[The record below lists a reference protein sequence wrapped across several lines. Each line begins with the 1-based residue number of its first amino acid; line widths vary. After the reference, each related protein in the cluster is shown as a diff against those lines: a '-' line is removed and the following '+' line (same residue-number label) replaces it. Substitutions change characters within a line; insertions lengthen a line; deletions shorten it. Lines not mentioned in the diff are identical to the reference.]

1 MRGLG
6 VPGVPGGPWVLGL
19 GVLLALL
26 PPHAPAETYTAM
38 LSVRR
43 ALGSEGRLLRRL
55 RAYLREESA
64 RLRRLARFYE
74 KVQALHQDPAASV
87 DNPLLAFS
95 LIKRLHS
102 DWPNVVYSDE
112 ATENIQA
119 LHAGFKEVEQELPGA
134 EDLDGAARALMRLQD
149 VYALSVKGMAN
160 GIFQRAGTG
169 PPPLY
174 SPGRRVSLS
183 ADDCFHVGKVWAPH
197 SKRDIEVLER
207 VQRRATELGK
217 GLEHKADGE
226 RLRDL
231 GLFSLEKRR
240 LRGDLIALYSC
251 LKGGC
256 REVAYDT
263 GDYYHSIAWLEEAV
277 GLFRLSYGSWN
288 PEDRSSL
295 EDALDHLAFS
305 YFMAGNISHALSLSR
320 EFLHYDPSNQRVVRN
335 VAKYEKLLEMGTAV
349 STGPLRR
356 PNGTRLQSRDAYEEL
371 CQRPGGQP
379 APEHLPHLSCSY
391 ETNGSPYLLLQPA
404 KKEMVRIRP
413 YVALY
418 HDFISDAEAETI
430 KGLAGPWLQRSVV
443 ASGEKQ
449 QKAEYRISKSAWLK
463 DTADPVVRALE
474 QRIAAVTGL
483 DLRPPYAEYLQ
494 VVNYGL
500 GGHYEPH
507 FDHATVRELPGWFM
521 GWIMGWPSRVS
532 KGLTVPTSSLL
543 GQSRKSPLYRM
554 KSGNRIATVMIYLS
568 AVEAGGSTAFIYANF
583 SVPVVK
589 NAALFWWNLRRN
601 GDGDGD
607 TLHAGCPVL
616 AGDKWVANKW
626 IHEHGQEFRRPCSA
640 DPQD

>member
-1 MRGLG
+1 SPTRSVTQR
-6 VPGVPGGPWVLGL
+6 VPC
-19 GVLLALL
+19 
-26 PPHAPAETYTAM
+26 
-38 LSVRR
+38 
-43 ALGSEGRLLRRL
+43 
-55 RAYLREESA
+55 
-64 RLRRLARFYE
+64 RFYE
-74 KVQALHQDPAASV
+74 KVQALHQDPEASV

-112 ATENIQA
+112 ATENTQA
-119 LHAGFKEVEQELPGA
+119 LHAGFQEVEQELPGA

-160 GIFQRAGTG
+160 GVFQRAGASR
-169 PPPLY
+169 PPLY
-174 SPGRRVSLS
+174 SPSRRVSLS
-183 ADDCFHVGKVWAPH
+183 ADDCFHVGK
-197 SKRDIEVLER
+197 
-207 VQRRATELGK
+207 
-217 GLEHKADGE
+217 
-226 RLRDL
+226 
-231 GLFSLEKRR
+231 
-240 LRGDLIALYSC
+240 
-251 LKGGC
+251 
-256 REVAYDT
+256 VAYDT

-320 EFLHYDPSNQRVVRN
+320 EFLHYDPSNRRVARN
-335 VAKYEKLLEMGTAV
+335 VAKYEKLLETGRAGGAVVPHPSAV
-349 STGPLRR
+349 SPFTPSLVLFS
-356 PNGTRLQSRDAYEEL
+356 P
-371 CQRPGGQP
+371 QP
-379 APEHLPHLSCSY
+379 APEHLPRLGCSY

-404 KKEMVRIRP
+404 KKETVWIRP

-418 HDFISDAEAETI
+418 HDFVSDAEAETI

-463 DTADPVVRALE
+463 DTADPVVRTLE

-507 FDHATVRELPGWFM
+507 FDHAT
-521 GWIMGWPSRVS
+521 
-532 KGLTVPTSSLL
+532 
-543 GQSRKSPLYRM
+543 SRKSPLYRM

-568 AVEAGGSTAFIYANF
+568 AVEAGGSTAFVYANF

-626 IHEHGQEFRRPCSA
+626 IHEHGQEFRRPCST
-640 DPQD
+640 DPRD

>member
-1 MRGLG
+1 MGTGTDGDPAPRTPPPASVADPGHPLPPPPPPPPQAGPPRPSPTALPRPLPAARPDAGAGGCRGCRG
-6 VPGVPGGPWVLGL
+6 DRGVLGL

-26 PPHAPAETYTAM
+26 PPHAPAETYTANADA
-38 LSVRR
+38 SRR
-43 ALGSEGRLLRRL
+43 ALCSEGRLLRRL

-74 KVQALHQDPAASV
+74 KVQALHQDPEASV
-87 DNPLLAFS
+87 DKPLAGPS
-95 LIKRLHS
+95 ASSMRLHS

-112 ATENIQA
+112 ATDNIQA

-160 GIFQRAGTG
+160 GIFQRAGAG

-174 SPGRRVSLS
+174 SPGRRISLS
-183 ADDCFHVGKVWAPH
+183 ADDCFHVGKV
-197 SKRDIEVLER
+197 
-207 VQRRATELGK
+207 
-217 GLEHKADGE
+217 
-226 RLRDL
+226 
-231 GLFSLEKRR
+231 
-240 LRGDLIALYSC
+240 
-251 LKGGC
+251 
-256 REVAYDT
+256 AYDT
-263 GDYYHSIAWLEEAV
+263 GDYNHSIAWLEEAV
-277 GLFRLSYGSWN
+277 GLFRLSCSWN

-320 EFLHYDPSNQRVVRN
+320 EVLHYDPSNQRVVRN
-335 VAKYEKLLEMGTAV
+335 VAKYKKLLEMDGV
-349 STGPLRR
+349 STGPLQR

-379 APEHLPHLSCSY
+379 APEHLPHLGCSY

-494 VVNYGL
+494 VVNYGVGMPL
-500 GGHYEPH
+500 RAH
-507 FDHATVRELPGWFM
+507 FDHGHGQGSVPGW
-521 GWIMGWPSRVS
+521 
-532 KGLTVPTSSLL
+532 
-543 GQSRKSPLYRM
+543 KSPLYRM

-626 IHEHGQEFRRPCSA
+626 IHEHGPRFRRPCSA

>member
-1 MRGLG
+1 ASLKSVTQR
-6 VPGVPGGPWVLGL
+6 VPC
-19 GVLLALL
+19 
-26 PPHAPAETYTAM
+26 
-38 LSVRR
+38 
-43 ALGSEGRLLRRL
+43 
-55 RAYLREESA
+55 
-64 RLRRLARFYE
+64 RFYE
-74 KVQALHQDPAASV
+74 KVQALHQDPKASV

-102 DWPNVVYSDE
+102 DWPNIVYSDE
-112 ATENIQA
+112 ATENTQA

-160 GIFQRAGTG
+160 GVFQRAGAG
-169 PPPLY
+169 RPLLY

-183 ADDCFHVGKVWAPH
+183 ADDCFHVGKV
-197 SKRDIEVLER
+197 
-207 VQRRATELGK
+207 
-217 GLEHKADGE
+217 
-226 RLRDL
+226 
-231 GLFSLEKRR
+231 
-240 LRGDLIALYSC
+240 
-251 LKGGC
+251 
-256 REVAYDT
+256 AYDT
-263 GDYYHSIAWLEEAV
+263 GDYYHSIPWLEEAV

-305 YFMAGNISHALSLSR
+305 YFMAGNISHALSLSK
-320 EFLHYDPSNQRVVRN
+320 EFLHYDPSNRRVVRN

-349 STGPLRR
+349 STEPLRR
-356 PNGTRLQSRDAYEEL
+356 PNGTRLQNRDTYEEL
-371 CQRPGGQP
+371 CQRPRGQVGLVWGCCCP
-379 APEHLPHLSCSY
+379 PAHYCPPPHALLVPLSPQLAPEHLPHLSCSY

-404 KKEMVRIRP
+404 KKEMVQVQP

-474 QRIAAVTGL
+474 QRIAAITGL

-507 FDHATVRELPGWFM
+507 FDHAT
-521 GWIMGWPSRVS
+521 
-532 KGLTVPTSSLL
+532 
-543 GQSRKSPLYRM
+543 SRKSPLYRM

-601 GDGDGD
+601 GDGDED

>member
-1 MRGLG
+1 MGALG
-6 VPGVPGGPWVLGL
+6 GL
-19 GVLLALL
+19 GVLLGLLGLLGL
-26 PPHAPAETYTAM
+26 PPPAPAETYTAM
-38 LSVRR
+38 SSVRR

-74 KVQALHQDPAASV
+74 RVQALHQDPEASV

-112 ATENIQA
+112 ATENTQA

-149 VYALSVKGMAN
+149 VYGLSVKGMAN
-160 GIFQRAGTG
+160 GVFQRAGAAR
-169 PPPLY
+169 PPLY
-174 SPGRRVSLS
+174 TPSRRVSLS
-183 ADDCFHVGKVWAPH
+183 ADDCFHVGK
-197 SKRDIEVLER
+197 
-207 VQRRATELGK
+207 
-217 GLEHKADGE
+217 
-226 RLRDL
+226 
-231 GLFSLEKRR
+231 
-240 LRGDLIALYSC
+240 
-251 LKGGC
+251 
-256 REVAYDT
+256 VAYDT

-305 YFMAGNISHALSLSR
+305 YFMAGNISHALSLSK
-320 EFLHYDPSNQRVVRN
+320 EFLHYDPTNRRVARN
-335 VAKYEKLLEMGTAV
+335 VVKYEKLLETGAAA
-349 STGPLRR
+349 SAGPLRR

-371 CQRPGGQP
+371 CQRPGGQVGLAKGRGGVCVPGASP
-379 APEHLPHLSCSY
+379 APQ
-391 ETNGSPYLLLQPA
+391 LLLR
-404 KKEMVRIRP
+404 KEVVRACP

-463 DTADPVVRALE
+463 DTADPVVRVLE

-507 FDHATVRELPGWFM
+507 FDHAT
-521 GWIMGWPSRVS
+521 
-532 KGLTVPTSSLL
+532 
-543 GQSRKSPLYRM
+543 SRKSPLYRM

-626 IHEHGQEFRRPCSA
+626 IHEHGQEFRRPCGA
-640 DPQD
+640 TPRD

>member
-1 MRGLG
+1 MRALG
-6 VPGVPGGPWVLGL
+6 APGALGL

-26 PPHAPAETYTAM
+26 PPPAPAETFTAM

-55 RAYLREESA
+55 RTYLREESA
-64 RLRRLARFYE
+64 RLRRIA
-74 KVQALHQDPAASV
+74 
-87 DNPLLAFS
+87 S

-112 ATENIQA
+112 AAENTQV
-119 LHAGFKEVEQELPGA
+119 LQAGFKEVEQELPGA

-160 GIFQRAGTG
+160 GVFQRAGAG
-169 PPPLY
+169 RPPLY

-183 ADDCFHVGKVWAPH
+183 ADDCFHVGKV
-197 SKRDIEVLER
+197 
-207 VQRRATELGK
+207 
-217 GLEHKADGE
+217 
-226 RLRDL
+226 
-231 GLFSLEKRR
+231 
-240 LRGDLIALYSC
+240 
-251 LKGGC
+251 
-256 REVAYDT
+256 AYDT

-277 GLFRLSYGSWN
+277 SLFRLSYGSWN

-320 EFLHYDPSNQRVVRN
+320 EFLHYDPSNRRVTRN

-349 STGPLRR
+349 SAGPLQR

-371 CQRPGGQP
+371 CQRPRGQP
-379 APEHLPHLSCSY
+379 APELHPHLSCSY
-391 ETNGSPYLLLQPA
+391 ETNGNPYLLLQPA
-404 KKEMVRIRP
+404 KKEMVWIQP

-418 HDFISDAEAETI
+418 HDFISDDEAETI

-443 ASGEKQ
+443 ASGETQ

-507 FDHATVRELPGWFM
+507 FDHAT
-521 GWIMGWPSRVS
+521 
-532 KGLTVPTSSLL
+532 
-543 GQSRKSPLYRM
+543 SRKSPLYRM

-616 AGDKWVANKW
+616 VGDKWVANKW

>member
-1 MRGLG
+1 
-6 VPGVPGGPWVLGL
+6 
-19 GVLLALL
+19 
-26 PPHAPAETYTAM
+26 
-38 LSVRR
+38 
-43 ALGSEGRLLRRL
+43 
-55 RAYLREESA
+55 
-64 RLRRLARFYE
+64 
-74 KVQALHQDPAASV
+74 
-87 DNPLLAFS
+87 
-95 LIKRLHS
+95 
-102 DWPNVVYSDE
+102 
-112 ATENIQA
+112 A
-119 LHAGFKEVEQELPGA
+119 LHAGFKEVEKELPGA

-149 VYALSVKGMAN
+149 VYVLSVKGMAN
-160 GIFQRAGTG
+160 GVFQRAGATR
-169 PPPLY
+169 PPLY
-174 SPGRRVSLS
+174 SPGQRVSLS
-183 ADDCFHVGKVWAPH
+183 ADDCFHVGKV
-197 SKRDIEVLER
+197 
-207 VQRRATELGK
+207 
-217 GLEHKADGE
+217 
-226 RLRDL
+226 
-231 GLFSLEKRR
+231 
-240 LRGDLIALYSC
+240 
-251 LKGGC
+251 
-256 REVAYDT
+256 AYDM

-277 GLFRLSYGSWN
+277 SLFRLSYGSWN

-320 EFLHYDPSNQRVVRN
+320 EFLHYDPGNQRVARN
-335 VAKYEKLLEMGTAV
+335 VVKYEKLLEMGTRVPWSLHPTAV
-349 STGPLRR
+349 PPLTPSLVLSLANQPLLGPLS
-356 PNGTRLQSRDAYEEL
+356 PQPTPERLPQ
-371 CQRPGGQP
+371 
-379 APEHLPHLSCSY
+379 LSCSY

-404 KKEMVRIRP
+404 KKEMVQIRP

-463 DTADPVVRALE
+463 DTVDPTVRTLE

-507 FDHATVRELPGWFM
+507 FDHAT
-521 GWIMGWPSRVS
+521 
-532 KGLTVPTSSLL
+532 
-543 GQSRKSPLYRM
+543 SRKSPLYRM

-568 AVEAGGSTAFIYANF
+568 AVKAGGSTAFIYANF

-640 DPQD
+640 NPHD

>member
-1 MRGLG
+1 MRAVG
-6 VPGVPGGPWVLGL
+6 VLGL
-19 GVLLALL
+19 GALLAWL
-26 PPHAPAETYTAM
+26 PPAPADTFSA
-38 LSVRR
+38 LRSVRQAR
-43 ALGSEGRLLRRL
+43 GAEGRLLRRL

-64 RLRRLARFYE
+64 RLRRLGRFYE
-74 KVQALHQDPAASV
+74 KVRALHQDPGASV

-95 LIKRLHS
+95 LIKRLSS
-102 DWPNVVYSDE
+102 DWPRLVYSDE
-112 ATENIQA
+112 ATENTRA
-119 LHAGFKEVEQELPGA
+119 LHDGFKEVQQELPGA

-149 VYALSVKGMAN
+149 VYGLSVKGMAN
-160 GIFQRAGTG
+160 GVFQPTGTG
-169 PPPLY
+169 RPPLY
-174 SPGRRVSLS
+174 SPGRRVALS
-183 ADDCFHVGKVWAPH
+183 ADDCFHVGK
-197 SKRDIEVLER
+197 
-207 VQRRATELGK
+207 
-217 GLEHKADGE
+217 
-226 RLRDL
+226 
-231 GLFSLEKRR
+231 
-240 LRGDLIALYSC
+240 
-251 LKGGC
+251 
-256 REVAYDT
+256 VAYDT

-277 GLFRLSYGSWN
+277 SRFRLSYGSWN
-288 PEDRSSL
+288 PEEERGSL

-305 YFMAGNISHALSLSR
+305 YFMAGNISHALTLSK
-320 EFLHYDPSNQRVVRN
+320 EFLHYDPSNQRVTRN
-335 VAKYEKLLEMGTAV
+335 VAKYKKLLATGGDRAG
-349 STGPLRR
+349 GPLQR
-356 PNGTRLQSRDAYEEL
+356 PNATRLQSRDTYEEL
-371 CQRPGGQP
+371 CQSLGAQP
-379 APEHLPHLSCSY
+379 APERPPHLGCSY

-404 KKEMVRIRP
+404 KKETLRLRP

-418 HDFISDAEAETI
+418 HDFVSDAEAETI

-474 QRIAAVTGL
+474 LRMAAVTGL

-507 FDHATVRELPGWFM
+507 FDHAT
-521 GWIMGWPSRVS
+521 
-532 KGLTVPTSSLL
+532 
-543 GQSRKSPLYRM
+543 SRKSPLYRM

-626 IHEHGQEFRRPCSA
+626 IHEYGQEFRRPCSR
-640 DPQD
+640 DPRD

>member
-1 MRGLG
+1 
-6 VPGVPGGPWVLGL
+6 
-19 GVLLALL
+19 
-26 PPHAPAETYTAM
+26 
-38 LSVRR
+38 
-43 ALGSEGRLLRRL
+43 
-55 RAYLREESA
+55 
-64 RLRRLARFYE
+64 RFYE
-74 KVQALHQDPAASV
+74 KVQALHQDPEASV

-174 SPGRRVSLS
+174 SPGRRISLS
-183 ADDCFHVGKVWAPH
+183 ADDCFHVGK
-197 SKRDIEVLER
+197 
-207 VQRRATELGK
+207 
-217 GLEHKADGE
+217 
-226 RLRDL
+226 
-231 GLFSLEKRR
+231 
-240 LRGDLIALYSC
+240 
-251 LKGGC
+251 
-256 REVAYDT
+256 VAYDT

-335 VAKYEKLLEMGTAV
+335 VAKYKKLLEMGTV
-349 STGPLRR
+349 GECHGPPPHCCPTSHTLLGPLS
-356 PNGTRLQSRDAYEEL
+356 P
-371 CQRPGGQP
+371 QP
-379 APEHLPHLSCSY
+379 APEHLPHLGCSY

-507 FDHATVRELPGWFM
+507 FDHAT
-521 GWIMGWPSRVS
+521 
-532 KGLTVPTSSLL
+532 
-543 GQSRKSPLYRM
+543 SRKSPLYRM

>member
-1 MRGLG
+1 LRSYLRD
-6 VPGVPGGPWVLGL
+6 
-19 GVLLALL
+19 
-26 PPHAPAETYTAM
+26 E
-38 LSVRR
+38 SSR
-43 ALGSEGRLLRRL
+43 LRRL
-55 RAYLREESA
+55 R
-64 RLRRLARFYE
+64 RFYE
-74 KVQALHQDPAASV
+74 KVQALHQDPEASV

-102 DWPNVVYSDE
+102 DWPNVIYSDE
-112 ATENIQA
+112 ATRNTQA
-119 LHAGFKEVEQELPGA
+119 LHAGLEEVEQELPGT

-149 VYALSVKGMAN
+149 VYALSVKGLAN
-160 GIFQRAGTG
+160 GVFQRAGH
-169 PPPLY
+169 PPLY
-174 SPGRRVSLS
+174 SPSRRVSLS
-183 ADDCFHVGKVWAPH
+183 ADDCFHVGK
-197 SKRDIEVLER
+197 
-207 VQRRATELGK
+207 
-217 GLEHKADGE
+217 
-226 RLRDL
+226 
-231 GLFSLEKRR
+231 
-240 LRGDLIALYSC
+240 
-251 LKGGC
+251 
-256 REVAYDT
+256 VAYDT

-277 GLFRLSYGSWN
+277 SLFRLSYGSWN
-288 PEDRSSL
+288 LEDRSSL

-320 EFLHYDPSNQRVVRN
+320 EFLRYDPSNQRVSRN
-335 VAKYEKLLEMGTAV
+335 VAKYEKLLERGTGASGTGRGAMV
-349 STGPLRR
+349 PHHCCPPPHALLGPLS
-356 PNGTRLQSRDAYEEL
+356 P
-371 CQRPGGQP
+371 QP
-379 APEHLPHLSCSY
+379 APERLLHLGCSY

-404 KKEMVRIRP
+404 KKEMVQIRP

-418 HDFISDAEAETI
+418 HDFITDAEAETI

-463 DTADPVVRALE
+463 DTADPVVRALD
-474 QRIAAVTGL
+474 QRIAAITGL

-507 FDHATVRELPGWFM
+507 FDHATSM
-521 GWIMGWPSRVS
+521 
-532 KGLTVPTSSLL
+532 
-543 GQSRKSPLYRM
+543 KSPLYRM
-554 KSGNRIATVMIYLS
+554 KSGNRIATIMIYLS

>member
-1 MRGLG
+1 LRSYLRD
-6 VPGVPGGPWVLGL
+6 
-19 GVLLALL
+19 
-26 PPHAPAETYTAM
+26 E
-38 LSVRR
+38 SSR
-43 ALGSEGRLLRRL
+43 LRRL
-55 RAYLREESA
+55 R
-64 RLRRLARFYE
+64 RFYE
-74 KVQALHQDPAASV
+74 KVQALHQDPEASV

-102 DWPNVVYSDE
+102 DWPNVIYSDE
-112 ATENIQA
+112 ATSNTQA
-119 LHAGFKEVEQELPGA
+119 LHAGLREVEQELPGT

-149 VYALSVKGMAN
+149 VYALSVKGLAN
-160 GIFQRAGTG
+160 GVFQRAGH
-169 PPPLY
+169 PPLY
-174 SPGRRVSLS
+174 SPGRRASLS
-183 ADDCFHVGKVWAPH
+183 ADDCFHVGK
-197 SKRDIEVLER
+197 
-207 VQRRATELGK
+207 
-217 GLEHKADGE
+217 
-226 RLRDL
+226 
-231 GLFSLEKRR
+231 
-240 LRGDLIALYSC
+240 
-251 LKGGC
+251 
-256 REVAYDT
+256 VAYDT

-277 GLFRLSYGSWN
+277 SLFRLSYGSWN
-288 PEDRSSL
+288 LEDRSSL
-295 EDALDHLAFS
+295 EDALDYLAFS

-320 EFLHYDPSNQRVVRN
+320 EFLRYDPSNQRVSRN
-335 VAKYEKLLEMGTAV
+335 VAKYKKLLEMGMGARGRWDWQGCH
-349 STGPLRR
+349 GPPALLS
-356 PNGTRLQSRDAYEEL
+356 PPDAL
-371 CQRPGGQP
+371 LGPPSPQA
-379 APEHLPHLSCSY
+379 APEQLRHLACSY
-391 ETNGSPYLLLQPA
+391 ETNSSPYLLLQPA
-404 KKEMVRIRP
+404 KKEMVQIQP

-418 HDFISDAEAETI
+418 HDFITDAEAETI

-463 DTADPVVRALE
+463 DTADPVVRALD

-507 FDHATVRELPGWFM
+507 FDHAT
-521 GWIMGWPSRVS
+521 S
-532 KGLTVPTSSLL
+532 T
-543 GQSRKSPLYRM
+543 KSPLYRM

-601 GDGDGD
+601 GNGDGD

>member
-1 MRGLG
+1 LRSYLRD
-6 VPGVPGGPWVLGL
+6 
-19 GVLLALL
+19 
-26 PPHAPAETYTAM
+26 E
-38 LSVRR
+38 SSR
-43 ALGSEGRLLRRL
+43 LRRL
-55 RAYLREESA
+55 R
-64 RLRRLARFYE
+64 RFYE
-74 KVQALHQDPAASV
+74 KVQALHQDPKASV

-102 DWPNVVYSDE
+102 DWPNVIYSDE
-112 ATENIQA
+112 ATRNTQA
-119 LHAGFKEVEQELPGA
+119 LHAGLREVEQELPGT

-149 VYALSVKGMAN
+149 VYALSVKGLAN
-160 GIFQRAGTG
+160 GVFQRAGH
-169 PPPLY
+169 PPLY
-174 SPGRRVSLS
+174 SPSRRVSLS
-183 ADDCFHVGKVWAPH
+183 ADDCFHVGK
-197 SKRDIEVLER
+197 
-207 VQRRATELGK
+207 
-217 GLEHKADGE
+217 
-226 RLRDL
+226 
-231 GLFSLEKRR
+231 
-240 LRGDLIALYSC
+240 
-251 LKGGC
+251 
-256 REVAYDT
+256 VAYDT

-277 GLFRLSYGSWN
+277 SLFRLSYGSWN
-288 PEDRSSL
+288 LEDRSSL

-320 EFLHYDPSNQRVVRN
+320 EFLRYDPSNQRVSRN
-335 VAKYEKLLEMGTAV
+335 VVKYEKLLEMGTGARGRWDWQGCH
-349 STGPLRR
+349 GPPQPLS
-356 PNGTRLQSRDAYEEL
+356 PPHALL
-371 CQRPGGQP
+371 CPLSPQP
-379 APEHLPHLSCSY
+379 APERLLQLDCSY
-391 ETNGSPYLLLQPA
+391 ETNSSPYLLLQPA
-404 KKEMVRIRP
+404 KKEMVRIQP

-418 HDFISDAEAETI
+418 HDFITDAEAETI

-463 DTADPVVRALE
+463 DTADPVVRALD

-507 FDHATVRELPGWFM
+507 FDHATSM
-521 GWIMGWPSRVS
+521 
-532 KGLTVPTSSLL
+532 
-543 GQSRKSPLYRM
+543 KSPLYRM
-554 KSGNRIATVMIYLS
+554 KSGNRIATIMIYLS

-601 GDGDGD
+601 GNGDGD

>member
-1 MRGLG
+1 LRSYLRD
-6 VPGVPGGPWVLGL
+6 
-19 GVLLALL
+19 
-26 PPHAPAETYTAM
+26 E
-38 LSVRR
+38 SSR
-43 ALGSEGRLLRRL
+43 LRRL
-55 RAYLREESA
+55 R
-64 RLRRLARFYE
+64 RFYE
-74 KVQALHQDPAASV
+74 KVQALHQDPKASV

-112 ATENIQA
+112 ATRNTQA
-119 LHAGFKEVEQELPGA
+119 LHAGLREVEQELPGA
-134 EDLDGAARALMRLQD
+134 EDLEGAARALMRLQD
-149 VYALSVKGMAN
+149 VYVLSVKGLAS
-160 GIFQRAGTG
+160 GVFQRAGH
-169 PPPLY
+169 PPLY
-174 SPGRRVSLS
+174 SPGRRISLS
-183 ADDCFHVGKVWAPH
+183 ADDCFHVGK
-197 SKRDIEVLER
+197 
-207 VQRRATELGK
+207 
-217 GLEHKADGE
+217 
-226 RLRDL
+226 
-231 GLFSLEKRR
+231 
-240 LRGDLIALYSC
+240 
-251 LKGGC
+251 
-256 REVAYDT
+256 VAYDT

-277 GLFRLSYGSWN
+277 SLFRLSYGSWN
-288 PEDRSSL
+288 LEDRSSL

-320 EFLHYDPSNQRVVRN
+320 EFLRYDPSNKRVSRN
-335 VAKYEKLLEMGTAV
+335 VAKYKKLLEMGTGASGTGRGAV
-349 STGPLRR
+349 VPHHRCALLMPSLVLPL
-356 PNGTRLQSRDAYEEL
+356 PPQAASEQLL
-371 CQRPGGQP
+371 
-379 APEHLPHLSCSY
+379 HLSCSY
-391 ETNGSPYLLLQPA
+391 ETNSSPYLLLQPA
-404 KKEMVRIRP
+404 KKELVRIQP

-418 HDFISDAEAETI
+418 HDFITDAEAETI

-463 DTADPVVRALE
+463 DTADPVVRALDR
-474 QRIAAVTGL
+474 RIAAVTGL

-507 FDHATVRELPGWFM
+507 FDHAT
-521 GWIMGWPSRVS
+521 
-532 KGLTVPTSSLL
+532 
-543 GQSRKSPLYRM
+543 SRKSPLYRM
-554 KSGNRIATVMIYLS
+554 KSGNRIATIMIYLS

-601 GDGDGD
+601 GNGDGD

>member
-1 MRGLG
+1 
-6 VPGVPGGPWVLGL
+6 
-19 GVLLALL
+19 
-26 PPHAPAETYTAM
+26 
-38 LSVRR
+38 
-43 ALGSEGRLLRRL
+43 
-55 RAYLREESA
+55 
-64 RLRRLARFYE
+64 FYE
-74 KVQALHQDPAASV
+74 KVRALHQDPKASV

-112 ATENIQA
+112 ATENTQA
-119 LHAGFKEVEQELPGA
+119 LHAGFREVEQELPGA

-160 GIFQRAGTG
+160 GVFQQAGTAR
-169 PPPLY
+169 PLLY
-174 SPGRRVSLS
+174 SPSRRVSLS
-183 ADDCFHVGKVWAPH
+183 ADDCFHVGK
-197 SKRDIEVLER
+197 
-207 VQRRATELGK
+207 
-217 GLEHKADGE
+217 
-226 RLRDL
+226 
-231 GLFSLEKRR
+231 
-240 LRGDLIALYSC
+240 
-251 LKGGC
+251 
-256 REVAYDT
+256 
-263 GDYYHSIAWLEEAV
+263 
-277 GLFRLSYGSWN
+277 RLSYGNWN

-305 YFMAGNISHALSLSR
+305 YFMAGNGSHALGLSKG
-320 EFLHYDPSNQRVVRN
+320 FLHYATSPPSFPPRV
-335 VAKYEKLLEMGTAV
+335 
-349 STGPLRR
+349 
-356 PNGTRLQSRDAYEEL
+356 LQL
-371 CQRPGGQP
+371 QRP
-379 APEHLPHLSCSY
+379 
-391 ETNGSPYLLLQPA
+391 
-404 KKEMVRIRP
+404 
-413 YVALY
+413 
-418 HDFISDAEAETI
+418 
-430 KGLAGPWLQRSVV
+430 VV

-507 FDHATVRELPGWFM
+507 FDHAT
-521 GWIMGWPSRVS
+521 
-532 KGLTVPTSSLL
+532 
-543 GQSRKSPLYRM
+543 SRKSPLYRM

-626 IHEHGQEFRRPCSA
+626 IHEHGQEFRRPCGA
-640 DPQD
+640 DPRD

>member
-1 MRGLG
+1 LRSYLRD
-6 VPGVPGGPWVLGL
+6 
-19 GVLLALL
+19 
-26 PPHAPAETYTAM
+26 E
-38 LSVRR
+38 SSR
-43 ALGSEGRLLRRL
+43 LRRL
-55 RAYLREESA
+55 R
-64 RLRRLARFYE
+64 RFYE
-74 KVQALHQDPAASV
+74 KVQALHQDPKASV
-87 DNPLLAFS
+87 ENPLLAFS

-102 DWPNVVYSDE
+102 DWPNVIYSDE
-112 ATENIQA
+112 VTRNTQA
-119 LHAGFKEVEQELPGA
+119 LHAGLEEVEQELPGT

-149 VYALSVKGMAN
+149 VYALSVRGLAKGV
-160 GIFQRAGTG
+160 FQRAGH
-169 PPPLY
+169 PPLY

-183 ADDCFHVGKVWAPH
+183 ADDCFHVGKV
-197 SKRDIEVLER
+197 
-207 VQRRATELGK
+207 
-217 GLEHKADGE
+217 
-226 RLRDL
+226 
-231 GLFSLEKRR
+231 
-240 LRGDLIALYSC
+240 
-251 LKGGC
+251 
-256 REVAYDT
+256 AYDT

-277 GLFRLSYGSWN
+277 SLFRLSYGSWN
-288 PEDRSSL
+288 LEDRSSL

-320 EFLHYDPSNQRVVRN
+320 EFLRYDPSNQRVSRN
-335 VAKYEKLLEMGTAV
+335 VAKYKKLLEMGTGARGRWDWQGCHGPHCRC
-349 STGPLRR
+349 SPPHSLLGPLS
-356 PNGTRLQSRDAYEEL
+356 P
-371 CQRPGGQP
+371 QP
-379 APEHLPHLSCSY
+379 APERLLHLGCSY
-391 ETNGSPYLLLQPA
+391 ETNSSPYLLLQPA
-404 KKEMVRIRP
+404 KKEMVRIQP

-418 HDFISDAEAETI
+418 HDFITDAEAETI

-463 DTADPVVRALE
+463 DTADPVVRALD

-507 FDHATVRELPGWFM
+507 FDHAT
-521 GWIMGWPSRVS
+521 S
-532 KGLTVPTSSLL
+532 K
-543 GQSRKSPLYRM
+543 KSPLYRM
-554 KSGNRIATVMIYLS
+554 KSGNRIATIMIYLS

-601 GDGDGD
+601 GNGDGD

>member
-1 MRGLG
+1 
-6 VPGVPGGPWVLGL
+6 
-19 GVLLALL
+19 
-26 PPHAPAETYTAM
+26 
-38 LSVRR
+38 
-43 ALGSEGRLLRRL
+43 
-55 RAYLREESA
+55 
-64 RLRRLARFYE
+64 RFYE
-74 KVQALHQDPAASV
+74 KVQALHQDPKASV

-102 DWPNVVYSDE
+102 DWPNVIYSDE
-112 ATENIQA
+112 ATENTQA

-149 VYALSVKGMAN
+149 VYSLSVKGMAN
-160 GIFQRAGTG
+160 GVFQRAGAG
-169 PPPLY
+169 RPPLY

-183 ADDCFHVGKVWAPH
+183 ADDCFHVGKV
-197 SKRDIEVLER
+197 
-207 VQRRATELGK
+207 
-217 GLEHKADGE
+217 
-226 RLRDL
+226 
-231 GLFSLEKRR
+231 
-240 LRGDLIALYSC
+240 
-251 LKGGC
+251 
-256 REVAYDT
+256 AYDT

-277 GLFRLSYGSWN
+277 GLFRRSYGSWN

-320 EFLHYDPSNQRVVRN
+320 EFLHYDPSNRRVARN
-335 VAKYEKLLEMGTAV
+335 VAKYEKLLETGTAGGRWAWWRGR
-349 STGPLRR
+349 GPPPQCCPSPHTLLG
-356 PNGTRLQSRDAYEEL
+356 PFSPQL
-371 CQRPGGQP
+371 

-507 FDHATVRELPGWFM
+507 FDHAT
-521 GWIMGWPSRVS
+521 
-532 KGLTVPTSSLL
+532 
-543 GQSRKSPLYRM
+543 SRKSPLYRM
-554 KSGNRIATVMIYLS
+554 KSGNRIATVMIY
-568 AVEAGGSTAFIYANF
+568 V
-583 SVPVVK
+583 SVPPSSISRPRAWSSVGFRVNS

-626 IHEHGQEFRRPCSA
+626 IHEHGQEFR
-640 DPQD
+640 

>member
-1 MRGLG
+1 
-6 VPGVPGGPWVLGL
+6 
-19 GVLLALL
+19 
-26 PPHAPAETYTAM
+26 
-38 LSVRR
+38 
-43 ALGSEGRLLRRL
+43 
-55 RAYLREESA
+55 
-64 RLRRLARFYE
+64 RFYE
-74 KVQALHQDPAASV
+74 KVQALHQDPEASV

-102 DWPNVVYSDE
+102 DWPNIIYSDE
-112 ATENIQA
+112 ATENTQA

-160 GIFQRAGTG
+160 GVFQRAGAG
-169 PPPLY
+169 RPALY
-174 SPGRRVSLS
+174 SPSRRVSLS
-183 ADDCFHVGKVWAPH
+183 ADDCFHVGK
-197 SKRDIEVLER
+197 
-207 VQRRATELGK
+207 
-217 GLEHKADGE
+217 
-226 RLRDL
+226 
-231 GLFSLEKRR
+231 
-240 LRGDLIALYSC
+240 
-251 LKGGC
+251 
-256 REVAYDT
+256 VAYDT

-305 YFMAGNISHALSLSR
+305 YFMVLTDARCWGHGVSGDTNSPA
-320 EFLHYDPSNQRVVRN
+320 DPGNQRVARN
-335 VAKYEKLLEMGTAV
+335 VAKYEKLLE
-349 STGPLRR
+349 TGAAASARPLRR
-356 PNGTRLQSRDAYEEL
+356 PNGTHLQSRDTYEEL
-371 CQRPGGQP
+371 CQRPGVQP
-379 APEHLPHLSCSY
+379 TPERLPHLGCSY

-404 KKEMVRIRP
+404 KKEMVQIQP

-507 FDHATVRELPGWFM
+507 FDHAT
-521 GWIMGWPSRVS
+521 
-532 KGLTVPTSSLL
+532 
-543 GQSRKSPLYRM
+543 SRKSPLYRM

-640 DPQD
+640 NPQD